1 MTLRRT
7 IRHTLAAAGL
17 LLAAAQAARPATAVP
32 PSAGADGR
40 SVPVREAATGRTPQ
54 RSGGMQRAA
63 TGRPAD
69 ERTVGIAFYDV
80 DRLYDTLPALFYN
93 DEEYTPRGRLRWT
106 AERYARKIRNT
117 AAVID
122 SMALPVVALRGVENE
137 RVVRDLAAACRG
149 DYSYLHR
156 TLNSLDGMDFALL
169 YYGDLFYPTRDEPGR
184 RYLYVEGELGRDTVG
199 LALCGDAHMAQWVVR
214 DLRAERPHVKLI
226 VLGRSDLPDPGR
238 WGLRDATRRAEQAG
252 RGTVRRGGRWQM
264 RDRILADTALTTS
277 EGDVFARRYLVDQ
290 KSGNPLTTYSRG
302 VYRGGY
308 GYSLPVFIY
317 IR

>member
-1 MTLRRT
+1 MWLR
-7 IRHTLAAAGL
+7 L
-17 LLAAAQAARPATAVP
+17 LIILNFSFLIFNCHSYGQRPI
-32 PSAGADGR
+32 
-40 SVPVREAATGRTPQ
+40 
-54 RSGGMQRAA
+54 
-63 TGRPAD
+63 
-69 ERTVGIAFYDV
+69 GIAFYDV
-80 DRLYDTLPALFYN
+80 DRIYDTVPALFY
-93 DEEYTPRGRLRWT
+93 DDADYTPEGRLHWT

-122 SMALPVVALRGVENE
+122 SMALPLVALWGVENE
-137 RVVRDLAAACRG
+137 QVRGATSPPPAGATTPTSTARSIRSTEWILRCSTTGTSSTRPATSRDAATSTSRA
-149 DYSYLHR
+149 
-156 TLNSLDGMDFALL
+156 NS
-169 YYGDLFYPTRDEPGR
+169 
-184 RYLYVEGELGRDTVG
+184 
-199 LALCGDAHMAQWVVR
+199 DATPWGWRCAATHAWPNGSCATCVR
-214 DLRAERPHVKLI
+214 SRPHVKLI

>member
-40 SVPVREAATGRTPQ
+40 SVPVREAAAGRTPQ

-63 TGRPAD
+63 TGRPAA

-80 DRLYDTLPALFYN
+80 DRLYDTLPALFYD

-149 DYSYLHR
+149 DS
-156 TLNSLDGMDFALL
+156 
-169 YYGDLFYPTRDEPGR
+169 PTCTARSTRSTAWISPCSTTATSSIPTTPSRDATTSTSR
-184 RYLYVEGELGRDTVG
+184 
-199 LALCGDAHMAQWVVR
+199 
-214 DLRAERPHVKLI
+214 
-226 VLGRSDLPDPGR
+226 GR
-238 WGLRDATRRAEQAG
+238 WGATP
-252 RGTVRRGGRWQM
+252 W
-264 RDRILADTALTTS
+264 DWS
-277 EGDVFARRYLVDQ
+277 
-290 KSGNPLTTYSRG
+290 
-302 VYRGGY
+302 
-308 GYSLPVFIY
+308 
-317 IR
+317 

>member
-1 MTLRRT
+1 MWLR
-7 IRHTLAAAGL
+7 L
-17 LLAAAQAARPATAVP
+17 LIILNFSFLIFNCHSYGQRPI
-32 PSAGADGR
+32 
-40 SVPVREAATGRTPQ
+40 
-54 RSGGMQRAA
+54 
-63 TGRPAD
+63 
-69 ERTVGIAFYDV
+69 GIAFYDV
-80 DRLYDTLPALFYN
+80 DRIYDTVPALFY
-93 DEEYTPRGRLRWT
+93 DDADYTPEGRLHWT

-122 SMALPVVALRGVENE
+122 SMALPLVALWGVENE
-137 RVVRDLAAACRG
+137 
-149 DYSYLHR
+149 
-156 TLNSLDGMDFALL
+156 
-169 YYGDLFYPTRDEPGR
+169 
-184 RYLYVEGELGRDTVG
+184 
-199 LALCGDAHMAQWVVR
+199 QVVR

>member
-32 PSAGADGR
+32 PPAGADGR
-40 SVPVREAATGRTPQ
+40 SVPVREAAAGRTPQ

-80 DRLYDTLPALFYN
+80 DRLYDTLPALFYD

-137 RVVRDLAAACRG
+137 RVVHDLAAACRG

-156 TLNSLDGMDFALL
+156 TLNTLDGLDFALL
-169 YYGDLFYPTRDEPGR
+169 YYGDLY
-184 RYLYVEGELGRDTVG
+184 
-199 LALCGDAHMAQWVVR
+199 
-214 DLRAERPHVKLI
+214 
-226 VLGRSDLPDPGR
+226 
-238 WGLRDATRRAEQAG
+238 
-252 RGTVRRGGRWQM
+252 
-264 RDRILADTALTTS
+264 
-277 EGDVFARRYLVDQ
+277 
-290 KSGNPLTTYSRG
+290 
-302 VYRGGY
+302 
-308 GYSLPVFIY
+308 
-317 IR
+317 

>member
-1 MTLRRT
+1 MWLR
-7 IRHTLAAAGL
+7 L
-17 LLAAAQAARPATAVP
+17 LIILNFSFLIFNCHSYGQRPI
-32 PSAGADGR
+32 
-40 SVPVREAATGRTPQ
+40 
-54 RSGGMQRAA
+54 
-63 TGRPAD
+63 
-69 ERTVGIAFYDV
+69 GIAFYDV
-80 DRLYDTLPALFYN
+80 DRIYDTVPALFY
-93 DEEYTPRGRLRWT
+93 DDADYTPEGRLHWT

-122 SMALPVVALRGVENE
+122 SMALPLVALWGVENE
-137 RVVRDLAAACRG
+137 QVVRDIAAACRG

-199 LALCGDAHMAQWVVR
+199 LALCGDARMAQWVVR

-226 VLGRSDLPDPGR
+226 VL
-238 WGLRDATRRAEQAG
+238 
-252 RGTVRRGGRWQM
+252 GGRWQM